1 MVQKLALETRLWL
14 KQRYF
19 VVREKNNLKI
29 FEQIS
34 NFAYPHV
41 ILFTKHEKDTATVA
55 YIKPSQISMM
65 ELFMN
70 SS

>member
-19 VVREKNNLKI
+19 VVREKNI
-29 FEQIS
+29 EQIS
-34 NFAYPHV
+34 NFAYPRV
-41 ILFTKHEKDTATVA
+41 ILFTKHEKDTATEA